1 MRTKQVQAL
10 RRAVAME
17 IHNLLAIRRSLN
29 RFRRELKEGKSPQE
43 KLPTARGHIPR
54 GMLLAYAET
63 AFKHGVRNACFARRA
78 LFRAEHERGPEQHLV
93 PRHQADAG
101 QSGG

>member
-17 IHNLLAIRRSLN
+17 ILNLLAIRRSLN

-78 LFRAEHERGPEQHLV
+78 LFRAEHECGPEKHLD
-93 PRHQADAG
+93 RHRQADVDPRGA
-101 QSGG
+101 